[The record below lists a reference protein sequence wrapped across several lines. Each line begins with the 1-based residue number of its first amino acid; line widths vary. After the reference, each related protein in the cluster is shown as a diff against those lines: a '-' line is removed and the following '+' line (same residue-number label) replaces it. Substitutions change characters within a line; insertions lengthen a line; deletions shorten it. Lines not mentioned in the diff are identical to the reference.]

1 MHYELLMAFAA
12 ISRMSEAWLPDRR
25 PRATFEPRA
34 QRGRR
39 RLLPV
44 LRALATRLLRTGPK
58 R

>member
-12 ISRMSEAWLPDRR
+12 ISRVSDAWEPGRR
-25 PRATFEPRA
+25 RHATLQPRA

-39 RLLPV
+39 FPV
-44 LRALATRLLRTGPK
+44 LRAVATRLLRTRPK